1 MFQAFYNGLA
11 GMNASS
17 KALDIV
23 SDNVSNMQTP
33 GFKAK
38 DVFMQ
43 NVGTPKKGLGSQV
56 SDVQQRYTQGEV
68 SQTANSTD
76 LFIDG
81 RGLFVLQGEDNRYY
95 TRAGMVRMN
104 EDNILVDKLSGFE
117 IIAFDENDQLGR
129 IDISDKLSIPAVPTT
144 EISLRGELSVDDGQ
158 AEIEQIGYVAS
169 DGSYRYLSTIVK
181 RIDDSEKWNV
191 SVLDSREN
199 EVGSGELSFESNGT
213 LKAGANKVTVVLSE
227 QQNISVSF
235 GEAGSLTGVILG
247 QPGQVSSF
255 KVDSTDGSTESP
267 YNDIRID
274 DKGKIT
280 LTYGNGDEKA
290 LGKLALAKVENY
302 QNFTTHSGHLLVS
315 SEETPELVKI
325 GEGIDAKLISGA
337 IELSNVDLAKE
348 FGDMMVIQRSYQ
360 ASSRVM
366 TVANQLAEQL
376 YGGTGS

>member
-43 NVGTPKKGLGSQV
+43 NVDTPTKGLGSQV

-68 SQTANSTD
+68 SQTANPTD

-81 RGLFVLQGEDNRYY
+81 RGLFALQDDDSRYY

-117 IIAFDENDQLGR
+117 IIAFDENDQLGK

-144 EISLRGELSVDDGQ
+144 EISLRGEMSVDDGQ
-158 AEIEQIGYVAS
+158 AKIEQIGYVAS
-169 DGSYRYLSTIVK
+169 DGSYRYLSAIVK
-181 RIDDSEKWNV
+181 RIDDSEKWTV
-191 SVLDSREN
+191 SVLDDREN
-199 EVGSGELSFESNGT
+199 EVGTGEISFESNGT
-213 LKAGANKVTVVLSE
+213 LKTGANKVMVALSE

-235 GEAGSLTGVILG
+235 GEAGSLSGVILG
-247 QPGQVSSF
+247 QPGQVSSL

-302 QNFTTHSGHLLVS
+302 QKFTTHSGHLLVN

-376 YGGTGS
+376 YGGSGS

>member
-43 NVGTPKKGLGSQV
+43 NVDTPTKGLGSQV

-68 SQTANSTD
+68 SQTANPTD

-81 RGLFVLQGEDNRYY
+81 RGLFALQDDDSRYY
-95 TRAGMVRMN
+95 TRAGMVRIN

-117 IIAFDENDQLGR
+117 IIAFDENDQLGN

-144 EISLRGELSVDDGQ
+144 EISLRGEMSVDDGQ
-158 AEIEQIGYVAS
+158 AKIEQIGYVAS
-169 DGSYRYLSTIVK
+169 DGSYRYLSAIVK
-181 RIDDSEKWNV
+181 RIDDSEKWTV
-191 SVLDSREN
+191 SVLDDREN
-199 EVGSGELSFESNGT
+199 EVGTGEISFESNGT
-213 LKAGANKVTVVLSE
+213 LKTGANKVMVALSE

-235 GEAGSLTGVILG
+235 GEAGSLSGVILG
-247 QPGQVSSF
+247 QPGQVSSL

-302 QNFTTHSGHLLVS
+302 QKFTTHSGHLLVN

-376 YGGTGS
+376 YGGSGS

>member
-43 NVGTPKKGLGSQV
+43 NVDTPTKGLGSQV

-81 RGLFVLQGEDNRYY
+81 RGLFALQDDDSRYY

-117 IIAFDENDQLGR
+117 IIAFDENGQLGK

-144 EISLRGELSVDDGQ
+144 EISLRGEMSVDDGQ
-158 AEIEQIGYVAS
+158 AKIEQIGYVAS
-169 DGSYRYLSTIVK
+169 DGSYRYLSAIVK
-181 RIDDSEKWNV
+181 RIDDSEKWTV
-191 SVLDSREN
+191 SVLDDREN
-199 EVGSGELSFESNGT
+199 EVGTGEISFESNGT
-213 LKAGANKVTVVLSE
+213 LKTGANKVTVALSD

-235 GEAGSLTGVILG
+235 GEAGSLSGVILG
-247 QPGQVSSF
+247 QPGQVSSL

-302 QNFTTHSGHLLVS
+302 QKFTTHSGHLLVN
-315 SEETPELVKI
+315 SEEAPELVKI

-376 YGGTGS
+376 YGGSGS

>member
-43 NVGTPKKGLGSQV
+43 NVDTPTKGLGSQV

-68 SQTANSTD
+68 SQTANPTD

-81 RGLFVLQGEDNRYY
+81 RGLFALQDDDSRYY

-117 IIAFDENDQLGR
+117 IIAFDENDQLGK

-144 EISLRGELSVDDGQ
+144 EISLRGEMSVDDGQ
-158 AEIEQIGYVAS
+158 AKKEQIGYVAS
-169 DGSYRYLSTIVK
+169 DGSYRYLSAIVK
-181 RIDDSEKWNV
+181 RIDDSEKWTV
-191 SVLDSREN
+191 SVLDDREN
-199 EVGSGELSFESNGT
+199 EVGTGEISFESNGT
-213 LKAGANKVTVVLSE
+213 LKTGANKVTVALFD

-235 GEAGSLTGVILG
+235 GEAGSLSGVILG
-247 QPGQVSSF
+247 QPGQVSSL

-280 LTYGNGDEKA
+280 LTYGNGDEKT

-302 QNFTTHSGHLLVS
+302 QKFTTHSGHLLVN

-376 YGGTGS
+376 YGGSGS

>member
-43 NVGTPKKGLGSQV
+43 NVDTPAKGLGSQV

-68 SQTANSTD
+68 SQTANPTD

-81 RGLFVLQGEDNRYY
+81 RGLFALQDDDSRYY

-117 IIAFDENDQLGR
+117 IIAFDENDQLGK

-144 EISLRGELSVDDGQ
+144 EISLRGEMSVDDGQ
-158 AEIEQIGYVAS
+158 AKIEQIGYVAS
-169 DGSYRYLSTIVK
+169 DGSYRYLSAIVK
-181 RIDDSEKWNV
+181 RIDDSEKWTV
-191 SVLDSREN
+191 SVLDDREN
-199 EVGSGELSFESNGT
+199 EVGTGEISFESNGT
-213 LKAGANKVTVVLSE
+213 LKTGANKVMVALSE

-235 GEAGSLTGVILG
+235 GEAGSLSGVILG
-247 QPGQVSSF
+247 QPGQVSSL

-302 QNFTTHSGHLLVS
+302 QKFTTHSGHLLVN

-376 YGGTGS
+376 YGGSGS

>member
-43 NVGTPKKGLGSQV
+43 NVDTPTKGLGSQV

-68 SQTANSTD
+68 SQTANPTD

-81 RGLFVLQGEDNRYY
+81 RGLFALQDDDSRYY

-117 IIAFDENDQLGR
+117 IIAFDENDQLGK
-129 IDISDKLSIPAVPTT
+129 IDISDKLSVPAVPTT
-144 EISLRGELSVDDGQ
+144 EISLRGEMSVDDGQ
-158 AEIEQIGYVAS
+158 AKIEQIGYVAS
-169 DGSYRYLSTIVK
+169 DGSYRYLSAIVK
-181 RIDDSEKWNV
+181 RIDDSEKWTV
-191 SVLDSREN
+191 SVLDDREN
-199 EVGSGELSFESNGT
+199 EVGTGEISFESNGT
-213 LKAGANKVTVVLSE
+213 LKTGANKVMVALSE

-235 GEAGSLTGVILG
+235 GEAGSLSGVILG
-247 QPGQVSSF
+247 QPGQVSSL

-302 QNFTTHSGHLLVS
+302 QKFTTHSGHLLVN

-376 YGGTGS
+376 YGGSGS